1 MGQKAKSFKISHDLA
16 EASVLQ
22 AKLMGHPSWA
32 SYVKKLIRRDIG
44 GVICE
49 GQDLKS
55 LTLIQQDALDFILRG
70 MVKKAI
76 SRRDKSPKEGG
87 KHE

>member
-16 EASVLQ
+16 EASVLR
-22 AKLMGHPSWA
+22 AKYIGYPSWA
-32 SYVKKLIRRDIG
+32 AYVKTLIRRDIG
-44 GVICE
+44 GVLCE

-55 LTLIQQDALDFILRG
+55 LTLRQEDALDLILHG

-76 SRRDKSPKEGG
+76 SRLPAE
-87 KHE
+87 